1 MGWNP
6 DLSYTWRLYKETVQ
20 TDAFIFG
27 LSHMSKMSEMGKDE
41 PISVQGEKLLL
52 HLEPIW
58 RFGKAE
64 VLS

>member
-1 MGWNP
+1 
-6 DLSYTWRLYKETVQ
+6 
-20 TDAFIFG
+20 
-27 LSHMSKMSEMGKDE
+27 MSKMSEMGKDE